1 MWGFDFFCM
10 LYVDIIL
17 IKNRIRNILKKK
29 DKKKRWKI
37 EKNGMNV
44 WINKK

>member
-29 DKKKRWKI
+29 DKKKDGR
-37 EKNGMNV
+37 
-44 WINKK
+44 